1 MRSFLC
7 LLGTLAY
14 FVLMVSCH
22 TKPPTEPIEKVV
34 VIDTISTDTLIECN
48 SHTLDYISEYDSLIK
63 IEAAKIGWDWR
74 MLASIIYQESRFN
87 PDLINE
93 KGAFGLMQLMPVTMS
108 KYSIDYDSSVE
119 EQLEAGGKL
128 LLYFDNQ
135 LPESIS
141 DSLER
146 GNFILA
152 CYNAGIGN
160 IQKART
166 KAEKK
171 GMNPDIWFDNV
182 ENCAPKQTY
191 HFVRE
196 ITERYS
202 LYKTLIK

>member
-7 LLGTLAY
+7 LLGTLAF

-34 VIDTISTDTLIECN
+34 VIDTISIDTLIECN
-48 SHTLDYISEYDSLIK
+48 SHTLNHISEYDSLIK

-108 KYSIDYDSSVE
+108 KYGIDYDSSVE

-152 CYNAGIGN
+152 CYNAGLGN

>member
-34 VIDTISTDTLIECN
+34 VIDTISIDTLIECN
-48 SHTLDYISEYDSLIK
+48 SHTLNHISEYDSLIK

-108 KYSIDYDSSVE
+108 KYGIDYDSSVE

-152 CYNAGIGN
+152 CYNAGLGN